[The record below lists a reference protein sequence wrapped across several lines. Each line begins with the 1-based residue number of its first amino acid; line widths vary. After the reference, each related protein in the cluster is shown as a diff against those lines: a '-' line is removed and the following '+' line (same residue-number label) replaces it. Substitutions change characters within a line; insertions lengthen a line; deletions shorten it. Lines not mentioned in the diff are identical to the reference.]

1 MNPAFNIGPLARLDL
16 RQKVHQQVEESIQ
29 QGAILRQGGVIPDQQ
44 GWWYPITI
52 LEDVKPGMP
61 AFDDEIFGPVLSLV
75 HANNDE
81 HAIELASE
89 TRFGL
94 GAAIF
99 SANVAKAQRIAIED
113 IEAGCVAIND
123 FVRSDPRVPFGGI
136 KDSGYG
142 RELGKLGIHEFI
154 NSKSIV

>member
-1 MNPAFNIGPLARLDL
+1 M
-16 RQKVHQQVEESIQ
+16 QS
-29 QGAILRQGGVIPDQQ
+29 
-44 GWWYPITI
+44 
-52 LEDVKPGMP
+52 
-61 AFDDEIFGPVLSLV
+61 
-75 HANNDE
+75 NDE